1 MGTISIVIGLVSTL
15 MPETLNEN
23 LPQTIEEGNEFG
35 KNQKYFS
42 WAKYALLFLSPK
54 LLKTFK
60 KIILFHLFRT
70 KQISPILIQ
79 SDNEVKQNIVM
90 KNVEDFD

>member
-54 LLKTFK
+54 LLKTFYK
-60 KIILFHLFRT
+60 NNFYSIYSEQNGHQFLYKVKTKSNKILL
-70 KQISPILIQ
+70 
-79 SDNEVKQNIVM
+79 
-90 KNVEDFD
+90 